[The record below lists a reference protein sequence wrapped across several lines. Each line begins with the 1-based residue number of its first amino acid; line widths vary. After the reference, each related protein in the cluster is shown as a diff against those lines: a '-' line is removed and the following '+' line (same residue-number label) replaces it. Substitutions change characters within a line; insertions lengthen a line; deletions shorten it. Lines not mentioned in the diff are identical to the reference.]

1 MSYAVSE
8 YFQGNPDFNGDE
20 EEDHVNRILTIR
32 NWTKINPTTSD
43 ITLARQLVIDVTIQ
57 NLDWF
62 FTRKIAEEIK
72 DRAENGVLSYL

>member
-1 MSYAVSE
+1 VKVYLRTSLYKSFAEKVSYAVSE

-57 NLDWF
+57 NLD
-62 FTRKIAEEIK
+62 
-72 DRAENGVLSYL
+72 